1 MRRKQQEM
9 QHLRNF
15 NIQRG
20 QGTGAEALLWEW
32 CWELWAAHPVLP
44 SCCPDWDL
52 CVAGRDFSEDNTF
65 FSQTKMHYLQTKT
78 NSRIFFFFPTQET
91 RLQLSKIQHSAKKSD
106 LLTFYYLASWRIFA
120 HLNYIS
126 RLRQQVALQLV
137 RALWKGKGTVQ
148 SIV

>member
-52 CVAGRDFSEDNTF
+52 CVSGRDFSEDNTF

-78 NSRIFFFFPTQET
+78 NSRIFFFFSTQET

-106 LLTFYYLASWRIFA
+106 LLTFYYLASWLFSLVKNFCTSEL
-120 HLNYIS
+120 HLTPQAAS
-126 RLRQQVALQLV
+126 GFSV
-137 RALWKGKGTVQ
+137 GKSSVEG
-148 SIV
+148 